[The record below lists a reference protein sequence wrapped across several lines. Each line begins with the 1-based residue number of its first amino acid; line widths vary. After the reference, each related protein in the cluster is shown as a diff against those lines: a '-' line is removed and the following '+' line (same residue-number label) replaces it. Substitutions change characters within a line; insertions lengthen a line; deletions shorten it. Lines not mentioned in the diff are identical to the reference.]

1 MKRNKK
7 VEKNPKAKRIIKS
20 IFLII
25 LLFIIAVVSYY
36 IYLTSQE
43 RTGNNTIIA
52 IKEITEDKQT
62 KEIKYTIKI
71 KDYLIETAIKE
82 IKFETEEQA
91 QLEYNRYETINKY
104 ERREIGL
111 ELKRKKLTLTMPET
125 QLLQDIEY
133 NTRIIKT
140 MTFENGEKIEIIDQ
154 QELKDCLKN
163 QDYTIK

>member
-1 MKRNKK
+1 MNKNKK
-7 VEKNPKAKRIIKS
+7 VEKKPKAKRIIKS

-25 LLFIIAVVSYY
+25 LLFIIAVVSYS
-36 IYLTSQE
+36 IYLTYQ
-43 RTGNNTIIA
+43 RRQGNNTIIA
-52 IKEITEDKQT
+52 IKEIIEDEQT

-71 KDYLIETAIKE
+71 KDYLIENAIKE

-91 QLEYNRYETINKY
+91 QLEYERYEIINKY
-104 ERREIGL
+104 ERRKIGL
-111 ELKRKKLTLTMPET
+111 ELKRKKLTLTMSET

-163 QDYTIK
+163 QGYTIK

>member
-1 MKRNKK
+1 MKKNKK
-7 VEKNPKAKRIIKS
+7 VEKKPKVKRIIKS

-43 RTGNNTIIA
+43 RKGNNTIIA
-52 IKEITEDKQT
+52 IKEITENEQT
-62 KEIKYTIKI
+62 QKITYTIKI
-71 KDYLIETAIKE
+71 KDYNIESAIKE
-82 IKFETEEQA
+82 IRFEDKEQA
-91 QLEYNRYETINKY
+91 QLEYNKYEIINKY

-111 ELKRKKLTLTMPET
+111 ELKGKKLTLTMPEN

-140 MTFENGEKIEIIDQ
+140 MTFENGEKIEVIDQ
-154 QELKDCLKN
+154 QELNDSLKN
-163 QDYTIK
+163 QGYTIK